1 MIPILDGVLG
11 IANKLLDFIPDP
23 NKKAA
28 MAADLAK
35 EQQNAE
41 LQLAQMQADIN
52 KVEAGSVN
60 WFVAGWR
67 PAAGWLGVVGLFWA
81 SVGLPVARSF
91 LAIFHSTVVLPDVN
105 TQVLQSL
112 LFGMLGLGAM
122 RTVEKIQDAEGNR

>member
-28 MAADLAK
+28 LAAELEKQRRD
-35 EQQNAE
+35 AE

-52 KVEAGSVN
+52 KIEAGSTN

-67 PAAGWLGVVGLFWA
+67 PAAGWLGVLGLLWA
-81 SVGLPVARSF
+81 SVGLPVFRCV
-91 LAIFHSTVVLPDVN
+91 LAMVHSQVILPDVDTN
-105 TQVLQSL
+105 ILQTL

-122 RTVEKIQDAEGNR
+122 RTVEKVKDSAGNR